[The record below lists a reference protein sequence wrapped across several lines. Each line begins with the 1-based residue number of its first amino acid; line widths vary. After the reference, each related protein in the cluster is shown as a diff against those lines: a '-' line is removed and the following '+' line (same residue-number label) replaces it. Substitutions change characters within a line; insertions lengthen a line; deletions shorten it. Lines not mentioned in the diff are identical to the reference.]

1 MKNGGEGLHDLV
13 TIENLRTALSKVF
26 DQGKG
31 MDEEWVEQIAE
42 FVMDFFGYEER
53 ILDNR
58 LTPKD
63 RDVFY
68 MLEGIGLLKTEMEE
82 ATIQKGKIWRIHY
95 WILNTEKI
103 QELVAEE
110 PDIEKDENYL
120 KEGSVYE
127 NLSDNVWNQH
137 H

>member
-1 MKNGGEGLHDLV
+1 MKDLV
-13 TIENLRTALSKVF
+13 TIENLRTAIERSLDSAPCK
-26 DQGKG
+26 
-31 MDEEWVEQIAE
+31 DEEWVDQIAL

-68 MLEGIGLLKTEMEE
+68 MLEGMDLLKTEMEE

-95 WILNTEKI
+95 WILNKEKI
-103 QELVAEE
+103 ANLVNLELPEE
-110 PDIEKDENYL
+110 MIDDPLINGKIYQ
-120 KEGSVYE
+120 
-127 NLSDNVWNQH
+127 NLSESQWKRHV
-137 H
+137 

>member
-1 MKNGGEGLHDLV
+1 M

-31 MDEEWVEQIAE
+31 MDEEWVEQIAA

-68 MLEGIGLLKTEMEE
+68 MLEGRGLLKTEMEE

-95 WILNTEKI
+95 WILHTEKI

-110 PDIEKDENYL
+110 PDIEKDDDYM

-127 NLSDNVWNQH
+127 KLSDNIWNQH